1 MMEESEIWRAAGLLV
16 DQQSADALRVATRL
30 SVELELQGDRVGA
43 ANWRQIAEA
52 VKALTDASVQIEA

>member
-16 DQQSADALRVATRL
+16 DQQGADALRVAERL
-30 SVELELQGDRVGA
+30 SAELELQGDQVGA

-52 VKALTDASVQIEA
+52 VKALTEAPSHVEA